1 MYGFGLELGGM
12 IRFVMEESISVM
24 TRFYVEMKA
33 FFDENDDDARMLS

>member
-1 MYGFGLELGGM
+1 M

-33 FFDENDDDARMLS
+33 FFDENDDERMLS